1 MSFLN
6 PYLIIGFIV
15 CLIGS
20 YTYGH
25 HSGYAEKEAEDA
37 AEIARI
43 NTQMNSDK
51 EKADADLAKANKKLN
66 EKGVALSNAI
76 RDGSQRL
83 FVPVSTPAGCTA
95 PASGDGQARAELDR
109 SVGEALVRIALDGDR
124 AIVNLNSCIDRY
136 QAVREAASGKR

>member
-6 PYLIIGFIV
+6 PYLIVGLIV

-25 HSGYAEKEAEDA
+25 HSGYVQKEAEDV
-37 AEIARI
+37 AEIQRI

-66 EKGVALSNAI
+66 EKGIALSNAI
-76 RDGSQRL
+76 QIG
-83 FVPVSTPAGCTA
+83 
-95 PASGDGQARAELDR
+95 RAH
-109 SVGEALVRIALDGDR
+109 V
-124 AIVNLNSCIDRY
+124 
-136 QAVREAASGKR
+136 